1 MIKRKKKRQNV
12 IFSILTLTFSSIL
25 IVFFAISNLK
35 LSKKKEGLKEE
46 ISQYQKEVEYLERE
60 NQSLKAGISKSKE
73 EDYWGEVAR
82 EQGYQRPGEKQV
94 VILPPEE
101 VKIEEEKTKN
111 IFENLLDWIKN
122 EFKINE

>member
-46 ISQYQKEVEYLERE
+46 ISQYQKEVEYLEQK

-73 EDYWGEVAR
+73 EDYWEEVAR

-101 VKIEEEKTKN
+101 EKIGEEKTKN
-111 IFENLLDWIKN
+111 IFENFLDWIKN
-122 EFKINE
+122 EFKIKE